1 MMVKIKKLTLII
13 SWVLLGTT
21 VQSQQTDF
29 SGTWEFDDQQVI
41 SGDVISDVS
50 PSKMTITQTND
61 GISIEKMTSAGNG
74 DVVTHET
81 VAFGGKPFQMTTA
94 SGGKKWITIRWSPD
108 QKSFSE
114 TTDLFSPSDSSK
126 LEYKVTDTWSRDEG
140 KLVLLRRDENLILG
154 KVQESKLFY
163 FRH

>member
-13 SWVLLGTT
+13 SCVLLGTT
-21 VQSQQTDF
+21 VRSQQTDF
-29 SGTWEFDDQQVI
+29 SGNWEFEDQQVI
-41 SGDVISDVS
+41 SGDLSSDVS
-50 PSKMTITQTND
+50 PTKMKITQTSD
-61 GISIEKMTSAGNG
+61 EISIEKMTSAGNG

-94 SGGKKWITIRWSPD
+94 SGGKKWITIKWSPD
-108 QKSFSE
+108 RKSFSE

-126 LEYKVTDTWSRDEG
+126 LEYKVTDTWGRDEG
-140 KLVLLRRDENLILG
+140 KLVLLRRDENLIIG

-163 FRH
+163 TRH